1 MIILRK
7 NTKGAFM
14 KIDALE
20 YKFKNKR
27 IKMKFNKESIDDN
40 NTYSLILGNNGS
52 GKSTL
57 FEAIINYYF
66 PDYSSYDFDTKI
78 FSEDKEQ
85 LKKIILSTYSPYD
98 RIRFLKNNKVNRPAS
113 SSNSQTEEDIQENN
127 SVEFI
132 YPNHTLDKLVGMA
145 CSSYYKC
152 KINDKEYFRKV
163 EKQISELLDIS
174 DDFIYLLMENLNQ
187 LEIKRIENI
196 SKSSVKSKT
205 LELIKTRRKYLDDDF
220 LTDIDR
226 FYILLEEKNTFINS
240 LSLIVSSNTN
250 NSTASLRMQLHRI
263 FNKCSEEKEGFKEN
277 FTNEYNNYVKRLSD
291 SFFSYNNPIVESL
304 INSISEATSR
314 VLEKLEDFIRKYNI
328 SQSYLNLLPTFQDFD
343 SLNIYFILVHLKE
356 LYKNIKSQ
364 YGKEI
369 TFNEIT
375 KQLVTIQDIYYFYE
389 REHSFCDKKNI
400 EMLINLDFDILE
412 SVDIFLIN
420 DLILKKE
427 NEFTPLSMFS
437 SGEFSLFIRIMELS
451 LYIEKDSLILIDEPE
466 IHLNPNWINKYYYI
480 LKNCF
485 NNMNCHFIMASQ
497 SPLIVNMFH
506 TSEIN
511 YLTSRDKEDGVSTIN
526 NETFVS
532 SIDNILKYVFN
543 LEYDDNPL
551 INYELKKIRELALD
565 NLFLAI
571 QEIDKIA
578 FGTVRFKISNE
589 ILTEKNIEVFK
600 KIINEDIEKNEH
612 QL

>member
-7 NTKGAFM
+7 NTKGVFM
-14 KIDALE
+14 KIDAVE
-20 YKFKNKR
+20 YKFKNER
-27 IKMKFNKESIDDN
+27 IKIKFNKESIDDN

-66 PDYSSYDFDTKI
+66 PDYSSYAFETNI
-78 FSEDKEQ
+78 FSEDKEKP
-85 LKKIILSTYSPYD
+85 KKIILSTYSPYD

-163 EKQISELLDIS
+163 ENQISELLDIS

-220 LTDIDR
+220 LTDIYS
-226 FYILLEEKNTFINS
+226 FYMLLEEKNTYINS
-240 LSLIVSSNTN
+240 LSLIVSSDTN
-250 NSTASLRMQLHRI
+250 NSTASLRMQLHRT
-263 FNKCSEEKEGFKEN
+263 FNKFFAEKEGFKEN
-277 FTNEYNNYVKRLSD
+277 FTNEYNNYVRGLSD

-314 VLEKLEDFIRKYNI
+314 VLEKLEDFIRKHNI

-343 SLNIYFILVHLKE
+343 SLNIYFILIHLKE

-375 KQLVTIQDIYYFYE
+375 KQLVTIQDIYSFYK
-389 REHSFCDKKNI
+389 REHSFCDKKDI
-400 EMLINLDFDILE
+400 DMLINLDFDILE

-451 LYIEKDSLILIDEPE
+451 LYIEKDSLVLIDEPE

-485 NNMNCHFIMASQ
+485 NNMNCHFIIASQ

-506 TSEIN
+506 SSEIN
-511 YLTSRDKEDGVSTIN
+511 YLTSSDKKIVIKQFSK
-526 NETFVS
+526 ETFVN
-532 SIDNILKYVFN
+532 SIDRILEFVFN
-543 LEYDDNPL
+543 VDYNSNPL
-551 INYELKKIRELALD
+551 IQYELEKIRELASND
-565 NLFLAI
+565 LFSAV
-571 QEIDKIA
+571 ENIDKIA
-578 FGTVRFKISNE
+578 YGKVRIQIANE
-589 ILTEKNIEVFK
+589 ILTEENIEAIKK
-600 KIINEDIEKNEH
+600 KIQEDIDKNE
-612 QL
+612 